1 MASFRALVVDDSQ
14 GMRKSILHALQRMG
28 DVVCIEAQN
37 GAEALKRLAAGQFD
51 LIVTDINMPMLDGL
65 KLIHHVR
72 ADERHA
78 KVPILVV
85 STESAE
91 KDRARAMQLGASG
104 YLVKPVQAAEVVSA
118 AQQLLGL

>member
-1 MASFRALVVDDSQ
+1 MVDDSQ